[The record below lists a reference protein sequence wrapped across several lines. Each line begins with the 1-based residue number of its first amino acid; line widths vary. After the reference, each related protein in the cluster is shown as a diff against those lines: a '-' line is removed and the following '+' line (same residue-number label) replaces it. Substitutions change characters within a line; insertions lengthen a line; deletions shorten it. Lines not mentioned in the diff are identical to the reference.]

1 MAQDAHRLP
10 GEVAIHRGTVSE
22 VLSLFCGGWW
32 GGGGRVND
40 SDMISKR
47 ALRKQGLSEDGSDPV
62 RQPDIHRVPDTW
74 HSSHLNTTDIT
85 FIMRSRRNST
95 RERIPSSGAKLR
107 QVKSQPFLSHVA

>member
-1 MAQDAHRLP
+1 M
-10 GEVAIHRGTVSE
+10 VA
-22 VLSLFCGGWW
+22 
-32 GGGGRVND
+32 GGGGERVND

-107 QVKSQPFLSHVA
+107 QVKSQPFLSHVV